1 MGFLGGIGASLAGA
15 LVALWLQRAKE
26 QKDNLDS
33 ARFRIYMHLL
43 DISNHYFF
51 IASAEIDPDNRA
63 VDQAT
68 KIKIQ
73 DKAWTLLDELRKE
86 DRIEDLEEIC
96 RVIVS
101 EKFESAIERHDAMI
115 ALIQEI
121 GRKVSPKFVKIAER
135 LSKENL
141 MKLGQPPIPGV
152 SIKRTA
158 PAGLWP

>member
-1 MGFLGGIGASLAGA
+1 MGFLGGIGTA
-15 LVALWLQRAKE
+15 LVSAIVALWLQRAKE
-26 QKDNLDS
+26 QQDNLDS
-33 ARFRIYMHLL
+33 ARFRIYMRLL

-51 IASAEIDPDNRA
+51 IASAEIDPDNRK

-68 KIKIQ
+68 KVRIQ
-73 DKAWTLLDELRKE
+73 DKAWALLDELRKE
-86 DRIEDLEEIC
+86 DRIENLEEIC

-115 ALIQEI
+115 SLIQEI
-121 GRKVSPKFVKIAER
+121 GKKVSPEFVKITER

-141 MKLGQPPIPGV
+141 MKLGQTPTPGV
-152 SIKRTA
+152 RIKRTA